1 MKSFGY
7 VMGLL
12 VGLVIAAILL
22 KYGNTNHRYKTQY
35 DERQKEYRGR
45 AYQYGFYTL
54 LIFEVLLMIPEFGEI
69 TLPIP
74 GYILHF
80 AGCTVGILVV
90 TSYCIWKDVY
100 WGLNNNRKR
109 YGLIFLACGIL
120 NAIPVIGAITHGGL
134 IRDGKLESPAINLFV
149 LIMMV
154 VISAELLVKASLD
167 KKEAEE

>member
-7 VMGLL
+7 VTGIL
-12 VGLVIAAILL
+12 VGLVIAVILL
-22 KYGNTNHRYKTQY
+22 KYGNTNHKYKTQY
-35 DERQKEYRGR
+35 DERQKEYRGK

-54 LIFEVLLMIPEFGEI
+54 LVFEVLTMLPEIGEI
-69 TLPIP
+69 SLPIP

-80 AGCTVGILVV
+80 AGCTIGILVI

-109 YGLIFLACGIL
+109 YGIVFLAAGIL
-120 NAIPVIGAITHGGL
+120 NAIPVIGALTHGGL
-134 IRDGKLESPAINLFV
+134 VRDGKLESPAINLLV

-154 VISAELLVKASLD
+154 VISAELLMKAFLE
-167 KKEAEE
+167 KKEADE